1 MNVVRRESCHFFPI
15 SGFEEFTRLRPL
27 AYLSMDIFLVCF
39 AVDNPESY
47 ENLRS
52 IWVPEVRQY
61 CPDAALTVVGTKTD
75 LRDQSDSPFI
85 TCQEVRTSCKF
96 TLKRHL
102 TRLAS
107 FTANYT
113 VVT

>member
-1 MNVVRRESCHFFPI
+1 MEI
-15 SGFEEFTRLRPL
+15 YDQLRLLHYPH
-27 AYLSMDIFLVCF
+27 MDVFLVCS

-52 IWVPEVRQY
+52 KWVPEVRHY
-61 CPDAALTVVGTKTD
+61 WPDAALIVVGTKTD

-85 TCQEVRTSCKF
+85 TCQEVCSYQIASVKF
-96 TLKRHL
+96 TLKHLL
-102 TRLAS
+102 TRFAS

-113 VVT
+113 MVT